1 MAWNEPGNGGKD
13 PWGGGGEKGPPDLE
27 EVVRNLQNKLGGLF
41 GGRKGGSGQGGGN
54 GGGSQFG
61 GGGGG
66 GPMSAITK
74 GGFGVLIVI
83 ALIAWGLS
91 GIYIVDEGRRGVVL
105 RFGQY
110 SETTNP
116 GPHWHIPFPVEN
128 VEIVDVERRRFV
140 EIGYRSGGGGRAA
153 APVPREA
160 LMLTEDENIVDIR
173 IAVQYQI
180 ADPKAY
186 LFNVRDPD
194 ETLKQ
199 GAESS
204 IREVIGKSKMDFVL
218 TEGRSE
224 VVARIQELLQAIL
237 DQYTTGL
244 QVTNVNLQDAQ
255 PPEEVQAAFAD
266 AIKARED
273 EQRLKNEAEAYA
285 NEVIPKARGAAARQL
300 EEANAYKEQVIAEAQ
315 GDASRF
321 EQLLVEYEKAPDVTR
336 ERLYLETIE
345 SVLARSSKVILDT
358 EGTNNLTYLPLDRII
373 ERGVPRD
380 SGTSAPEVLDSV
392 PQPPVADD
400 IRRRDTQRARRIR

>member
-13 PWGGGGEKGPPDLE
+13 PWGGGRGEKGPPDLE
-27 EVVRNLQNKLGGLF
+27 EVVRNLQNKLSGLF
-41 GGRKGGSGQGGGN
+41 GGGRRGGRGGSSDN
-54 GGGSQFG
+54 GGGGSS
-61 GGGGG
+61 GG
-66 GPMSAITK
+66 GPIGALTK
-74 GGFGVLIVI
+74 GGFGILIVI
-83 ALIAWGLS
+83 ALIAWVLS
-91 GIYIVDEGRRGVVL
+91 GIYIVQEGRRGVVL

-110 SETTNP
+110 TDTTAP
-116 GPHWHIPFPVEN
+116 GPHWHIPYPIETVD
-128 VEIVDVERRRFV
+128 VVDVEQRRFV
-140 EIGYRSGGGGRAA
+140 EIGYRSSVGGRAG

-199 GAESS
+199 ASESS

-224 VVARIQELLQAIL
+224 VVARIQTLLQTIL
-237 DQYTTGL
+237 DQYQTGL

-255 PPEEVQAAFAD
+255 PPEEVQASFAD

-300 EEANAYKEQVIAEAQ
+300 EEASAYLEQVTAEAQ
-315 GDASRF
+315 GEASRF
-321 EQLLVEYEKAPDVTR
+321 EQLLVEYQKAPQVTR
-336 ERLYLETIE
+336 ERLYIDSLEA
-345 SVLARSSKVILDT
+345 VLARSSKVILDT
-358 EGTNNLTYLPLDRII
+358 KGTNNLTYLPLDRII
-373 ERGVPRD
+373 DRGAGPRGSSSDSTSASDLNQVPIEADEARFRD
-380 SGTSAPEVLDSV
+380 SQRS
-392 PQPPVADD
+392 
-400 IRRRDTQRARRIR
+400 RRTR